1 MRKSF
6 NQKVKKISSSL
17 IVVLLVCMNF
27 LIHLPFKA
35 EAATTELKGLGDVS
49 YYNAIIFGDH
59 SATSADIEGA
69 MAVQKNMNASSY
81 TVLAAATGANNL
93 AGATWVDEGYPSL
106 LLGGQFT
113 KAGAGQVIIQDGTVA
128 MTKDGDPEGAMKT
141 SYDRIAYKEQV
152 EIDAKFKEFRKDVDG
167 VIGDAGQLHTDK
179 PKPNMSFGIG
189 EDVKNPNIY
198 VSSGLTGEKTFDVK
212 DVFLPNVDNK
222 DFIVIYSDAETVNF
236 ASGAI
241 LYDTRNTGMA
251 TDLINTSQ
259 AYDPN
264 SSFTELASKVIWV
277 FPNATKITTKGYGVV
292 GSVFAP
298 NAVVETKGGSI
309 NGQAFV
315 GGLHQRDG
323 FEVHNFKFNWPKWKK
338 PAAEK
343 GNLQIKKVDES
354 DENIVLKD
362 AKFDVIDK
370 ENNVVATVTTN
381 EKGIAEVKDLPL
393 GDYFVKE
400 ISAPEGYIKVDT
412 PVKVTIDN
420 TKVIEI
426 VMKNTKKVENG
437 QFKILKKDSESGQLL
452 PGAKFDVIDKD
463 GNVVETIITDG
474 KGEALS
480 KQLPVGTYTLKEVEA
495 PKGYELSSS
504 LVHVDVAANKTV
516 TVDVLNKKIVE
527 KATGQFE
534 IVKVDAN
541 DKEKLLSD
549 AEFEVYKD
557 GKKVDTLRTDKTG
570 KVISTKL
577 EPGKY
582 TLKETKAPQGYTL
595 LKEEIE
601 VVVEA
606 NKVVQVQVE
615 NAKELGSLQVV
626 KKDAESGK
634 VLEGAEF
641 RLKNESGQVVGEA
654 KTTNKDGVVQFE
666 NLVPG
671 KYTLEET
678 KAPEGYKAVEVTVEV
693 NVVAN
698 EVVKQEV
705 MNEKVTGQ
713 FEIVKVDANDKTKVL
728 SGAEFEVYKE
738 GKKVDTLRT
747 DKTGKVI
754 STKLEPGKYTLK
766 ETKAPQGY
774 KLLKEEIEVVVEAN
788 KVVQVQ
794 VENAKELGSLQVVKK
809 DAESGKVLEGAEFRL
824 KNENGQV
831 VGEAKTTNKDGV
843 VQFENLVPGKYTLE
857 ETKAPEGYKA
867 VEVTVE
873 VNVVANEMV
882 KQEVTNEKVTGQF
895 EIVKVDAEDKAKV
908 LSDAEF
914 AVYKDGKKVAE
925 LKTDESGKVMSPK
938 LPLGEYTVK
947 ETKAPEGY
955 KLSNK
960 EWKVTI
966 QNENEIVKVE
976 AENEKVL
983 GSLQIIKTDDKDQA
997 KRLAG
1002 AEFTLKD
1009 VKGNVVK
1016 EGITTDESGTVKVDG
1031 LVPGEY
1037 TLEETKA
1044 PEGYEL
1050 TKQVIHAT
1058 VDGEKVIDVKVTNS
1072 KSLGQFEIV
1081 KVDAND
1087 KEKRLSDAEFEVYK
1101 DGKKVE
1107 TLRTDKTGKV
1117 ISTKLEPGKYT
1128 LKETK
1133 APQGY
1138 KLLKEEIEVVVEANK
1153 VVQVQVENAKE
1164 LGSLQVIKKDAESGK
1179 VLEGAEFR
1187 LKNEA
1192 GQVVGEAKTTD
1203 KDGVVKFENVVPG
1216 KYTLEETKAPEG
1228 YKALEV
1234 TVEVNVVANEV
1245 IKQEVTNEKIA
1256 GQFEIVKVDA
1266 NDKEKVLSG
1275 AEFTVYKGGKKVAE
1289 LKTDESGKVMSP
1301 KLPLGEYTVKETKA
1315 PEGYKLSNKE
1325 WKVTIQNEK
1334 EVVKVEAENERI
1346 LGSLQIIKTDDKDQA
1361 KRLAGAEFTLKD
1373 AQGNVVKEGITTD
1386 KSGIVKVEG
1395 LVPGE
1400 YTLEETK
1407 APEGYELTKQVIH
1420 VTVDGEKVIDVKV
1433 TNSKSLG
1440 QFEIVKVDAEDKAKV
1455 LSNAEFEVYKDG
1467 EKVETLRT
1475 DKTGKVTSKKLEP
1488 GTYTLKETKAPQG
1501 YKLLKEEIEVVVEAN
1516 KVVQVQVENAKELG
1530 SLQVIKKDAESGKV
1544 LEGAEFKLKNETGQV
1559 VGEAKTTNKDG
1570 VVKFENLVPGK
1581 YTLEETKAPE
1591 GYKALEVTVEVNV
1604 VANKVIKQEVLNEKV
1619 KGKIT
1624 GQIEI
1629 IKVDANDRDKK
1640 LAGAV
1645 FEILKDGTKID
1656 TLTSDE
1662 NGKATSKELEPGD
1675 YILKEVQAPKGYS
1688 LSDKE
1693 IEFTISNQK
1702 IEVVKLQITNEKET
1716 SKGPE
1721 NPGGETE
1728 KPGEETEKP
1737 GEETEKPGEETEKPG
1752 EGTEKPGEGTEKP
1765 GEGTEKPGEE
1775 TEKPGEGTEN
1785 PGGETEKP
1793 GEETE
1798 KPGEETEKPGE
1809 GTEKPG
1815 EEVGEPNLPE
1825 KEQGSSNDQKLPAT
1839 GHNTNYL
1846 PFIGVILVLL
1856 GMRLR
1861 FMTKNS

>member
-1 MRKSF
+1 MNFLRKSF
-6 NQKVKKISSSL
+6 NQKIKKLSSSF

-27 LIHLPFKA
+27 LIHLPYKA

-93 AGATWVDEGYPSL
+93 AGATWVEEGYPSL

-113 KAGAGQVIIQDGTVA
+113 KAGTGQVIIQDGTVA
-128 MTKDGDPEGAMKT
+128 MTKDGDPEGAMKS
-141 SYDRIAYKEQV
+141 SYDRISYKEQA
-152 EIDAKFKEFRKDVDG
+152 EIDAKFKEFRKDVDS
-167 VIGDAGQLHTDK
+167 VIEDAGQLHTDK
-179 PKPNMSFGIG
+179 PKPGMTFGIG
-189 EDVKNPNIY
+189 EDVNNPNIY
-198 VSSGLTGEKTFDVK
+198 VSSGLEGQEPFNVK
-212 DVFLPNVDNK
+212 DVYLPNVSNK
-222 DFIVIYSDAETVNF
+222 DFIVIHSDAEEVNF
-236 ASGAI
+236 GGGAI
-241 LYDTRNTGMA
+241 LYDT
-251 TDLINTSQ
+251 TDKGGFTLVNTSQ

-264 SSFTELASKVIWV
+264 SFFTELASKVIWV
-277 FPNATKITTKGYGVV
+277 FPNAKKITTKGYGVV

-298 NAVVETKGGSI
+298 NAVVDTKGGSI
-309 NGQAFV
+309 NGQAYV

-343 GNLQIKKVDES
+343 GNLQIKKVDEN

-370 ENNVVATVTTN
+370 DNNVVATVTTN
-381 EKGIAEVKDLPL
+381 EKGIAEVKDLPF

-400 ISAPEGYIKVDT
+400 ISAPAGYIKVDT

-420 TKVIEI
+420 TNIIEF

-437 QFKILKKDSESGQLL
+437 QFKLLKKDSESGQLL

-463 GNVVETIITDG
+463 NNVVETIITDD

-534 IVKVDAN
+534 IVKVDAE
-541 DKEKLLSD
+541 DKAKVLSD
-549 AEFEVYKD
+549 AEFDVYKD
-557 GKKVDTLRTDKTG
+557 GKKVETLRTDKTG
-570 KVISTKL
+570 KVISQQL
-577 EPGKY
+577 EPGTY

-615 NAKELGSLQVV
+615 NAKELGSLQVI

-641 RLKNESGQVVGEA
+641 RLKNENGQLVGEA
-654 KTTNKDGVVQFE
+654 KTTNKDGIVKFE

-713 FEIVKVDANDKTKVL
+713 FEIVKVDA
-728 SGAEFEVYKE
+728 
-738 GKKVDTLRT
+738 
-747 DKTGKVI
+747 
-754 STKLEPGKYTLK
+754 
-766 ETKAPQGY
+766 
-774 KLLKEEIEVVVEAN
+774 
-788 KVVQVQ
+788 
-794 VENAKELGSLQVVKK
+794 
-809 DAESGKVLEGAEFRL
+809 
-824 KNENGQV
+824 
-831 VGEAKTTNKDGV
+831 
-843 VQFENLVPGKYTLE
+843 
-857 ETKAPEGYKA
+857 
-867 VEVTVE
+867 
-873 VNVVANEMV
+873 
-882 KQEVTNEKVTGQF
+882 
-895 EIVKVDAEDKAKV
+895 EDKAKV
-908 LSDAEF
+908 
-914 AVYKDGKKVAE
+914 
-925 LKTDESGKVMSPK
+925 
-938 LPLGEYTVK
+938 
-947 ETKAPEGY
+947 
-955 KLSNK
+955 
-960 EWKVTI
+960 
-966 QNENEIVKVE
+966 
-976 AENEKVL
+976 
-983 GSLQIIKTDDKDQA
+983 
-997 KRLAG
+997 
-1002 AEFTLKD
+1002 
-1009 VKGNVVK
+1009 
-1016 EGITTDESGTVKVDG
+1016 
-1031 LVPGEY
+1031 
-1037 TLEETKA
+1037 
-1044 PEGYEL
+1044 
-1050 TKQVIHAT
+1050 
-1058 VDGEKVIDVKVTNS
+1058 
-1072 KSLGQFEIV
+1072 
-1081 KVDAND
+1081 
-1087 KEKRLSDAEFEVYK
+1087 LSDAEFEVYK

-1117 ISTKLEPGKYT
+1117 IS
-1128 LKETK
+1128 
-1133 APQGY
+1133 Q
-1138 KLLKEEIEVVVEANK
+1138 
-1153 VVQVQVENAKE
+1153 
-1164 LGSLQVIKKDAESGK
+1164 
-1179 VLEGAEFR
+1179 
-1187 LKNEA
+1187 
-1192 GQVVGEAKTTD
+1192 
-1203 KDGVVKFENVVPG
+1203 
-1216 KYTLEETKAPEG
+1216 
-1228 YKALEV
+1228 
-1234 TVEVNVVANEV
+1234 
-1245 IKQEVTNEKIA
+1245 
-1256 GQFEIVKVDA
+1256 
-1266 NDKEKVLSG
+1266 
-1275 AEFTVYKGGKKVAE
+1275 
-1289 LKTDESGKVMSP
+1289 
-1301 KLPLGEYTVKETKA
+1301 
-1315 PEGYKLSNKE
+1315 
-1325 WKVTIQNEK
+1325 
-1334 EVVKVEAENERI
+1334 
-1346 LGSLQIIKTDDKDQA
+1346 
-1361 KRLAGAEFTLKD
+1361 
-1373 AQGNVVKEGITTD
+1373 
-1386 KSGIVKVEG
+1386 
-1395 LVPGE
+1395 
-1400 YTLEETK
+1400 
-1407 APEGYELTKQVIH
+1407 
-1420 VTVDGEKVIDVKV
+1420 
-1433 TNSKSLG
+1433 
-1440 QFEIVKVDAEDKAKV
+1440 
-1455 LSNAEFEVYKDG
+1455 
-1467 EKVETLRT
+1467 
-1475 DKTGKVTSKKLEP
+1475 KLEP

-1530 SLQVIKKDAESGKV
+1530 SLQVIKKDAESEKV

-1559 VGEAKTTNKDG
+1559 VGETKTTNKDG
-1570 VVKFENLVPGK
+1570 VVTFENLVPGK

-1604 VANKVIKQEVLNEKV
+1604 VANTVIKQEVLNEKV
-1619 KGKIT
+1619 KEKIK
-1624 GQIEI
+1624 GQVEI
-1629 IKVDANDRDKK
+1629 TKVDATDTNKK

-1656 TLTSDE
+1656 TLTTDE

-1675 YILKEVQAPKGYS
+1675 YILKEVQAPEGYE

-1721 NPGGETE
+1721 NPGEETE

-1752 EGTEKPGEGTEKP
+1752 E
-1765 GEGTEKPGEE
+1765 
-1775 TEKPGEGTEN
+1775 
-1785 PGGETEKP
+1785 ETEKP

-1809 GTEKPG
+1809 
-1815 EEVGEPNLPE
+1815 EVGKPNLPE

>member
-6 NQKVKKISSSL
+6 NQKIKKLSSSF

-27 LIHLPFKA
+27 LIHLPYKA

-69 MAVQKNMNASSY
+69 MAIQKNMNASSY
-81 TVLAAATGANNL
+81 TVLAAATGAHNL
-93 AGATWVDEGYPSL
+93 AGATWVEEGYPSL

-113 KAGAGQVIIQDGTVA
+113 KAGTGQVIIQDGTVA
-128 MTKDGDPEGAMKT
+128 MTKDGDPEGAMNS
-141 SYDRIAYKEQV
+141 SYDRISYKEQA
-152 EIDAKFKEFRKDVDG
+152 EIDAKFKEFRKDVDS
-167 VIGDAGQLHTDK
+167 VIEDAGQLHTDK
-179 PKPNMSFGIG
+179 PKSGMTFGIG
-189 EDVKNPNIY
+189 EDVNNPNIY
-198 VSSGLTGEKTFDVK
+198 VSSGLEGQEPFNVK
-212 DVFLPNVDNK
+212 DVYLPNVSNK
-222 DFIVIYSDAETVNF
+222 DFIVIHSDAEEVNF
-236 ASGAI
+236 GGGAI
-241 LYDTRNTGMA
+241 LYDT
-251 TDLINTSQ
+251 TDKGGFTLVNTSQ

-264 SSFTELASKVIWV
+264 SFFTELASKVIWV
-277 FPNATKITTKGYGVV
+277 FPNAKKITTKGYGVV

-309 NGQAFV
+309 NGQAYV

-343 GNLQIKKVDES
+343 GNLQIKKVDEN

-370 ENNVVATVTTN
+370 DNNVVATVTTN
-381 EKGIAEVKDLPL
+381 EKGIAEVKDLPF

-420 TKVIEI
+420 TSVMKI

-437 QFKILKKDSESGQLL
+437 QFKLLKKDSESGQLL

-504 LVHVDVAANKTV
+504 LVHVDVAANNTV

-541 DKEKLLSD
+541 DKTKVLSD

-557 GKKVDTLRTDKTG
+557 GKKVETLRTDKTG
-570 KVISTKL
+570 KVISQKL
-577 EPGKY
+577 EPGTY
-582 TLKETKAPQGYTL
+582 TLKETKAPQGYKL

-615 NAKELGSLQVV
+615 NAKELGSLQVI

-641 RLKNESGQVVGEA
+641 RLKNENGQLVGEA
-654 KTTNKDGVVQFE
+654 ETTNKDGVVQFE

-713 FEIVKVDANDKTKVL
+713 FEIVKVDANDK
-728 SGAEFEVYKE
+728 A
-738 GKKVDTLRT
+738 
-747 DKTGKVI
+747 
-754 STKLEPGKYTLK
+754 
-766 ETKAPQGY
+766 
-774 KLLKEEIEVVVEAN
+774 
-788 KVVQVQ
+788 
-794 VENAKELGSLQVVKK
+794 
-809 DAESGKVLEGAEFRL
+809 
-824 KNENGQV
+824 
-831 VGEAKTTNKDGV
+831 
-843 VQFENLVPGKYTLE
+843 
-857 ETKAPEGYKA
+857 
-867 VEVTVE
+867 
-873 VNVVANEMV
+873 
-882 KQEVTNEKVTGQF
+882 
-895 EIVKVDAEDKAKV
+895 
-908 LSDAEF
+908 
-914 AVYKDGKKVAE
+914 
-925 LKTDESGKVMSPK
+925 
-938 LPLGEYTVK
+938 
-947 ETKAPEGY
+947 
-955 KLSNK
+955 
-960 EWKVTI
+960 
-966 QNENEIVKVE
+966 
-976 AENEKVL
+976 
-983 GSLQIIKTDDKDQA
+983 
-997 KRLAG
+997 
-1002 AEFTLKD
+1002 
-1009 VKGNVVK
+1009 
-1016 EGITTDESGTVKVDG
+1016 
-1031 LVPGEY
+1031 
-1037 TLEETKA
+1037 
-1044 PEGYEL
+1044 
-1050 TKQVIHAT
+1050 
-1058 VDGEKVIDVKVTNS
+1058 
-1072 KSLGQFEIV
+1072 
-1081 KVDAND
+1081 
-1087 KEKRLSDAEFEVYK
+1087 
-1101 DGKKVE
+1101 
-1107 TLRTDKTGKV
+1107 
-1117 ISTKLEPGKYT
+1117 
-1128 LKETK
+1128 
-1133 APQGY
+1133 
-1138 KLLKEEIEVVVEANK
+1138 
-1153 VVQVQVENAKE
+1153 
-1164 LGSLQVIKKDAESGK
+1164 
-1179 VLEGAEFR
+1179 
-1187 LKNEA
+1187 
-1192 GQVVGEAKTTD
+1192 
-1203 KDGVVKFENVVPG
+1203 
-1216 KYTLEETKAPEG
+1216 
-1228 YKALEV
+1228 
-1234 TVEVNVVANEV
+1234 
-1245 IKQEVTNEKIA
+1245 
-1256 GQFEIVKVDA
+1256 
-1266 NDKEKVLSG
+1266 KVLSG
-1275 AEFTVYKGGKKVAE
+1275 AEFTVYKDGKKVAE

-1386 KSGIVKVEG
+1386 KSGIVKVDG

-1440 QFEIVKVDAEDKAKV
+1440 QFEIVKVDAEDKTKV
-1455 LSNAEFEVYKDG
+1455 LSDAEFEVYKDG
-1467 EKVETLRT
+1467 KKIETLRTDKTGKVISQKLEPGKYTLKETKAPQGYKLLKEEIEVVVEANKVVQVQIENAKELGSLQVIKKDAESGKVLQGAEFKLKNETGQVVGEGKTTNKDGVVKFENLVPGKYTLEETKAPEGYKAVEVKVEVNVVANEVAKQEVMNEKVTGQFEIVKVDAEDKTKVLSDAEFEVYKDGKKVETLRT
-1475 DKTGKVTSKKLEP
+1475 DKTGKVTSQKLEP

-1544 LEGAEFKLKNETGQV
+1544 LEGAEFRLKNENGQL

-1570 VVKFENLVPGK
+1570 IVKFENLVPGK

-1591 GYKALEVTVEVNV
+1591 GYKAIEVTVEVNV
-1604 VANKVIKQEVLNEKV
+1604 VANEVAKREVLNEKV
-1619 KGKIT
+1619 KEEIT
-1624 GQIEI
+1624 GQLEI
-1629 IKVDANDRDKK
+1629 TKVDANDTGKT

-1645 FEILKDGTKID
+1645 FEIWKDGTKID
-1656 TLTSDE
+1656 TLTTNK
-1662 NGKATSKELEPGD
+1662 NGKAISKKLEPGD
-1675 YILKEVQAPKGYS
+1675 YILKEVHAPEGYK

-1693 IEFTISNQK
+1693 IKFKISNEK
-1702 IEVVKLQITNEKET
+1702 VEVKNLEITNEKEQE
-1716 SKGPE
+1716 KGPE
-1721 NPGGETE
+1721 KPGEETE

-1752 EGTEKPGEGTEKP
+1752 E
-1765 GEGTEKPGEE
+1765 
-1775 TEKPGEGTEN
+1775 
-1785 PGGETEKP
+1785 ETEKP

-1809 GTEKPG
+1809 ETEKPGEETEKPGEETEKPGEETEKPGEETEKPGEETEKPGEETEKPGEETEKPGEETEKPG
-1815 EEVGEPNLPE
+1815 EEVGKPNLPE

>member
-1 MRKSF
+1 MKDAFCLVLGSLKGGMNFLRKSF
-6 NQKVKKISSSL
+6 NQKIKKLSSSF

-27 LIHLPFKA
+27 LIHLPYKA

-81 TVLAAATGANNL
+81 TVVAAATGANNL

-113 KAGAGQVIIQDGTVA
+113 KAGTGQVIIQDGTVA
-128 MTKDGDPEGAMKT
+128 MTKDGDPEGAMKS
-141 SYDRIAYKEQV
+141 SYDRISYKEQA
-152 EIDAKFKEFRKDVDG
+152 EIDAKFKEFRKDINS
-167 VIGDAGQLHTDK
+167 VIEDAGQLHTDK
-179 PKPNMSFGIG
+179 PKPGMTFGIG
-189 EDVKNPNIY
+189 EDVKNSNIY
-198 VSSGLTGEKTFDVK
+198 VSSGLKGQEPFNVK
-212 DVFLPNVDNK
+212 DVYLPNVNNK
-222 DFIVIYSDAETVNF
+222 DFIVIHSDAEEVNF
-236 ASGAI
+236 GGGAI
-241 LYDTRNTGMA
+241 LYDT
-251 TDLINTSQ
+251 TDKGGFTLVNTSQ

-264 SSFTELASKVIWV
+264 SFFTELASKVIWV
-277 FPNATKITTKGYGVV
+277 FPNAKKITTKGYGVV

-343 GNLQIKKVDES
+343 GNLQIKKVDEN

-370 ENNVVATVTTN
+370 DNNVVATVTTN
-381 EKGIAEVKDLPL
+381 EKGIAEVKDLPF

-420 TKVIEI
+420 TNIIEF

-437 QFKILKKDSESGQLL
+437 QFKLLKKDSESGQLL

-463 GNVVETIITDG
+463 GKVVETIVTDD

-480 KQLPVGTYTLKEVEA
+480 KQLPVGSYTLKEVEA

-504 LVHVDVAANKTV
+504 SVSVDVEVNKVV
-516 TVDVLNKKIVE
+516 TVDVVNKKIPE
-527 KATGQFE
+527 KVTGQFE
-534 IVKVDAN
+534 IVKVDAE
-541 DKEKLLSD
+541 DKTKVLSD

-570 KVISTKL
+570 KVVSQKL

-582 TLKETKAPQGYTL
+582 TLKETKAPQGYKL

-615 NAKELGSLQVV
+615 NAKELGSLQVT

-641 RLKNESGQVVGEA
+641 RLKNENGQVVGET
-654 KTTNKDGVVQFE
+654 KTTNKDGVVKFENLVPGKYTLEETKAPEGYKAVEVTVEVNVVANEVVKQEVMNEKLTGQFEIVKVDAEDKAKVLSDAEFEVYKDGKKVETLRTDKTGKVISQKLEPGTYTLKETKAPQGYKLLKEEIEVVVEANKVVEVQVENAKELGSLQVIKKDAESGKVLEGAEFKLKNETGQVVGETKTTNKDGVVKFE

-713 FEIVKVDANDKTKVL
+713 FEIIKVDAN
-728 SGAEFEVYKE
+728 
-738 GKKVDTLRT
+738 
-747 DKTGKVI
+747 
-754 STKLEPGKYTLK
+754 
-766 ETKAPQGY
+766 
-774 KLLKEEIEVVVEAN
+774 
-788 KVVQVQ
+788 
-794 VENAKELGSLQVVKK
+794 
-809 DAESGKVLEGAEFRL
+809 
-824 KNENGQV
+824 
-831 VGEAKTTNKDGV
+831 
-843 VQFENLVPGKYTLE
+843 
-857 ETKAPEGYKA
+857 
-867 VEVTVE
+867 
-873 VNVVANEMV
+873 
-882 KQEVTNEKVTGQF
+882 
-895 EIVKVDAEDKAKV
+895 DKAKV

-914 AVYKDGKKVAE
+914 TVYKD
-925 LKTDESGKVMSPK
+925 
-938 LPLGEYTVK
+938 
-947 ETKAPEGY
+947 
-955 KLSNK
+955 
-960 EWKVTI
+960 
-966 QNENEIVKVE
+966 
-976 AENEKVL
+976 
-983 GSLQIIKTDDKDQA
+983 
-997 KRLAG
+997 
-1002 AEFTLKD
+1002 
-1009 VKGNVVK
+1009 
-1016 EGITTDESGTVKVDG
+1016 
-1031 LVPGEY
+1031 
-1037 TLEETKA
+1037 
-1044 PEGYEL
+1044 
-1050 TKQVIHAT
+1050 
-1058 VDGEKVIDVKVTNS
+1058 
-1072 KSLGQFEIV
+1072 
-1081 KVDAND
+1081 
-1087 KEKRLSDAEFEVYK
+1087 
-1101 DGKKVE
+1101 
-1107 TLRTDKTGKV
+1107 
-1117 ISTKLEPGKYT
+1117 
-1128 LKETK
+1128 
-1133 APQGY
+1133 
-1138 KLLKEEIEVVVEANK
+1138 
-1153 VVQVQVENAKE
+1153 
-1164 LGSLQVIKKDAESGK
+1164 
-1179 VLEGAEFR
+1179 
-1187 LKNEA
+1187 
-1192 GQVVGEAKTTD
+1192 
-1203 KDGVVKFENVVPG
+1203 
-1216 KYTLEETKAPEG
+1216 
-1228 YKALEV
+1228 
-1234 TVEVNVVANEV
+1234 
-1245 IKQEVTNEKIA
+1245 
-1256 GQFEIVKVDA
+1256 
-1266 NDKEKVLSG
+1266 
-1275 AEFTVYKGGKKVAE
+1275 GKKVAE

-1361 KRLAGAEFTLKD
+1361 KRLSGAEFTLKD

-1386 KSGIVKVEG
+1386 KSGIVKVDG

-1420 VTVDGEKVIDVKV
+1420 VTVDGEKIVDVKV

-1455 LSNAEFEVYKDG
+1455 LSDAEFEVYKDG
-1467 EKVETLRT
+1467 KKVETLRT
-1475 DKTGKVTSKKLEP
+1475 DKTGKVISQKLEP

-1559 VGEAKTTNKDG
+1559 VGETKTTNKDG

-1604 VANKVIKQEVLNEKV
+1604 VANTVIKQEVLNEKV
-1619 KGKIT
+1619 KEKIK
-1624 GQIEI
+1624 GQVEI
-1629 IKVDANDRDKK
+1629 TKVDATDTNKK

-1656 TLTSDE
+1656 TLTTDK

-1675 YILKEVQAPKGYS
+1675 YILKEVQAPEGYE
-1688 LSDKE
+1688 LSDKG

-1728 KPGEETEKP
+1728 TPGGETETPGGETETPGEETEKP

-1752 EGTEKPGEGTEKP
+1752 E
-1765 GEGTEKPGEE
+1765 E
-1775 TEKPGEGTEN
+1775 TG
-1785 PGGETEKP
+1785 KP

-1798 KPGEETEKPGE
+1798 KPGEETGKPGE
-1809 GTEKPG
+1809 ETEKPG
-1815 EEVGEPNLPE
+1815 EETGTSGEETEKPGGETGTPSEGMENVDKEKPTLPE
-1825 KEQGSSNDQKLPAT
+1825 KGQGASHAQLPAT
-1839 GHNTNYL
+1839 GHDMNYL
-1846 PFIGVILVLL
+1846 PFIGFALVLL
-1856 GMRLR
+1856 GIRLR
-1861 FMTKNS
+1861 FMIKNS

>member
-6 NQKVKKISSSL
+6 NQKIKKLSSSF

-27 LIHLPFKA
+27 LIHLPYKA

-93 AGATWVDEGYPSL
+93 AGATWVEEGYPSL

-113 KAGAGQVIIQDGTVA
+113 KAGTGQVIIQDGTVA
-128 MTKDGDPEGAMKT
+128 MTKDGDPEGAMKS
-141 SYDRIAYKEQV
+141 SYDRISYKEQA
-152 EIDAKFKEFRKDVDG
+152 EIDAKFKEFRKDVDS
-167 VIGDAGQLHTDK
+167 VIEDAGQLHTDK
-179 PKPNMSFGIG
+179 PKPGMTFGIG
-189 EDVKNPNIY
+189 EDVNNPNIY
-198 VSSGLTGEKTFDVK
+198 VSSGLEGQEPFNVK
-212 DVFLPNVDNK
+212 DVYLPNVSNK
-222 DFIVIYSDAETVNF
+222 DFIVIHSDAEEVNF
-236 ASGAI
+236 GGGAI
-241 LYDTRNTGMA
+241 LYDT
-251 TDLINTSQ
+251 TDKGGFTLVNTSQ

-264 SSFTELASKVIWV
+264 SFFTELASKVIWV
-277 FPNATKITTKGYGVV
+277 FPNAKKITTKGYGVV

-298 NAVVETKGGSI
+298 NAVVDTKGGSI
-309 NGQAFV
+309 NGQAYV

-343 GNLQIKKVDES
+343 GNLQIKKVDEN

-370 ENNVVATVTTN
+370 DNNVVATVTTN
-381 EKGIAEVKDLPL
+381 EKGIAEVKDLPF

-400 ISAPEGYIKVDT
+400 ISAPAGYIKVDT

-420 TKVIEI
+420 TNIIEF

-437 QFKILKKDSESGQLL
+437 QFKLLKKDSESGQLL

-463 GNVVETIITDG
+463 NNVVETIITDD

-534 IVKVDAN
+534 IVKVDAE
-541 DKEKLLSD
+541 DKAKVLSD
-549 AEFEVYKD
+549 AEFDVYKD
-557 GKKVDTLRTDKTG
+557 GKKVETLRTDKTG
-570 KVISTKL
+570 KVISQQL
-577 EPGKY
+577 EPGTY

-615 NAKELGSLQVV
+615 NAKELGSLQVI

-641 RLKNESGQVVGEA
+641 RLKNENGQLVGEA
-654 KTTNKDGVVQFE
+654 KTTNKDGIVKFE

-713 FEIVKVDANDKTKVL
+713 FEIVKVDA
-728 SGAEFEVYKE
+728 
-738 GKKVDTLRT
+738 
-747 DKTGKVI
+747 
-754 STKLEPGKYTLK
+754 
-766 ETKAPQGY
+766 
-774 KLLKEEIEVVVEAN
+774 
-788 KVVQVQ
+788 
-794 VENAKELGSLQVVKK
+794 
-809 DAESGKVLEGAEFRL
+809 
-824 KNENGQV
+824 
-831 VGEAKTTNKDGV
+831 
-843 VQFENLVPGKYTLE
+843 
-857 ETKAPEGYKA
+857 
-867 VEVTVE
+867 
-873 VNVVANEMV
+873 
-882 KQEVTNEKVTGQF
+882 
-895 EIVKVDAEDKAKV
+895 EDKAKV
-908 LSDAEF
+908 
-914 AVYKDGKKVAE
+914 
-925 LKTDESGKVMSPK
+925 
-938 LPLGEYTVK
+938 
-947 ETKAPEGY
+947 
-955 KLSNK
+955 
-960 EWKVTI
+960 
-966 QNENEIVKVE
+966 
-976 AENEKVL
+976 
-983 GSLQIIKTDDKDQA
+983 
-997 KRLAG
+997 
-1002 AEFTLKD
+1002 
-1009 VKGNVVK
+1009 
-1016 EGITTDESGTVKVDG
+1016 
-1031 LVPGEY
+1031 
-1037 TLEETKA
+1037 
-1044 PEGYEL
+1044 
-1050 TKQVIHAT
+1050 
-1058 VDGEKVIDVKVTNS
+1058 
-1072 KSLGQFEIV
+1072 
-1081 KVDAND
+1081 
-1087 KEKRLSDAEFEVYK
+1087 LSDAEFEVYK

-1117 ISTKLEPGKYT
+1117 IS
-1128 LKETK
+1128 
-1133 APQGY
+1133 Q
-1138 KLLKEEIEVVVEANK
+1138 
-1153 VVQVQVENAKE
+1153 
-1164 LGSLQVIKKDAESGK
+1164 
-1179 VLEGAEFR
+1179 
-1187 LKNEA
+1187 
-1192 GQVVGEAKTTD
+1192 
-1203 KDGVVKFENVVPG
+1203 
-1216 KYTLEETKAPEG
+1216 
-1228 YKALEV
+1228 
-1234 TVEVNVVANEV
+1234 
-1245 IKQEVTNEKIA
+1245 
-1256 GQFEIVKVDA
+1256 
-1266 NDKEKVLSG
+1266 
-1275 AEFTVYKGGKKVAE
+1275 
-1289 LKTDESGKVMSP
+1289 
-1301 KLPLGEYTVKETKA
+1301 
-1315 PEGYKLSNKE
+1315 
-1325 WKVTIQNEK
+1325 
-1334 EVVKVEAENERI
+1334 
-1346 LGSLQIIKTDDKDQA
+1346 
-1361 KRLAGAEFTLKD
+1361 
-1373 AQGNVVKEGITTD
+1373 
-1386 KSGIVKVEG
+1386 
-1395 LVPGE
+1395 
-1400 YTLEETK
+1400 
-1407 APEGYELTKQVIH
+1407 
-1420 VTVDGEKVIDVKV
+1420 
-1433 TNSKSLG
+1433 
-1440 QFEIVKVDAEDKAKV
+1440 
-1455 LSNAEFEVYKDG
+1455 
-1467 EKVETLRT
+1467 
-1475 DKTGKVTSKKLEP
+1475 KLEP

-1530 SLQVIKKDAESGKV
+1530 SLQVIKKDAESEKV

-1559 VGEAKTTNKDG
+1559 VGETKTTNKDG
-1570 VVKFENLVPGK
+1570 VVTFENLVPGK

-1604 VANKVIKQEVLNEKV
+1604 VANTVIKQEVLNEKV
-1619 KGKIT
+1619 KEKIK
-1624 GQIEI
+1624 GQVEI
-1629 IKVDANDRDKK
+1629 TKVDATDTNKK

-1656 TLTSDE
+1656 TLTTDE

-1675 YILKEVQAPKGYS
+1675 YILKEVQAPEGYE

-1721 NPGGETE
+1721 NPGEETE

-1752 EGTEKPGEGTEKP
+1752 E
-1765 GEGTEKPGEE
+1765 
-1775 TEKPGEGTEN
+1775 
-1785 PGGETEKP
+1785 ETEKP

-1809 GTEKPG
+1809 
-1815 EEVGEPNLPE
+1815 EVGKPNLPE